1 MHCACQARCA
11 CHAVVAVEA
20 IGEDGVMA
28 PVKKSIQHRGP
39 TFIRAWRDYRGLS
52 QEEAAERVDVDRTT
66 ISRLESGKIPYNQD
80 ILERLALAYGCDV
93 EDLIR
98 VDPLKPDPPRLV
110 YQQLLRASPT
120 LQRQALAVIEA
131 MIKDDRAA

>member
-1 MHCACQARCA
+1 
-11 CHAVVAVEA
+11 
-20 IGEDGVMA
+20 MA
-28 PVKKSIQHRGP
+28 PVKKPIAHRGP

-52 QEEAAERVDVDRTT
+52 QEEAADRVEVDRTT

-93 EDLIR
+93 EDLLK
-98 VDPLKPDPPRLV
+98 VDPLKPDPPRLI
-110 YQQLLRASPT
+110 YQQLLRASPS

-131 MIKDDRAA
+131 MIKADRAA